1 VSVRSHASADTTWH
15 ALVSWVRSNTG
26 AWVAFDSYELDH
38 VAHRSIRAS
47 GARLLVIDDCAPH
60 AEFDCDILVNQ
71 NIGAEDCGYRLDAA
85 TRCCLG
91 PQFALLRSEFMR
103 PARERR
109 FDAPASRLVV
119 TFGGAD
125 MQHQAARVARMLA
138 GSKPPVD

>member
-1 VSVRSHASADTTWH
+1 
-15 ALVSWVRSNTG
+15 
-26 AWVAFDSYELDH
+26 
-38 VAHRSIRAS
+38 
-47 GARLLVIDDCAPH
+47 
-60 AEFDCDILVNQ
+60 LVNQ
-71 NIGAEDCGYRLDAA
+71 NIGAEDFGYRLDAA

-125 MQHQAARVARMLA
+125 VQHQAARVARILEGSTPPIDATIVAGLVPIAAGGDVTTEGVRVRWQPATDDMADLLAEADMAICAA
-138 GSKPPVD
+138 GSTCWE